1 MKKSDLKNGM
11 VVTYRNGEKRSVL
24 NGMLMPLDNNGFF
37 GRLDHYTDD
46 LLNVNGF
53 KALDIMKVASILVL
67 WERK

>member
-24 NGMLMPLDNNGFF
+24 NGMLIPLDNNGLF
-37 GRLDHYTDD
+37 GIFDHYPDA
-46 LLNVNGF
+46 LLNVTGF
-53 KALDIMKVASILVL
+53 KSLDIMKVASILVL

>member
-1 MKKSDLKNGM
+1 
-11 VVTYRNGEKRSVL
+11 
-24 NGMLMPLDNNGFF
+24 MLMPLDNNGLF

-53 KALDIMKVASILVL
+53 KSLDIMKVASILVL

>member
-24 NGMLMPLDNNGFF
+24 NGMLIPIDNNGLF
-37 GRLDHYTDD
+37 GMLDHYTDD
-46 LLNVNGF
+46 LLNANGF
-53 KALDIMKVASILVL
+53 KSLDIMKVASILVL

>member
-24 NGMLMPLDNNGFF
+24 NGMLIPLDNNGLF
-37 GRLDHYTDD
+37 GMLDHYTDD
-46 LLNVNGF
+46 LLNANGF
-53 KALDIMKVASILVL
+53 KSLDIMKVASILVS

>member
-24 NGMLMPLDNNGFF
+24 NGMLMPLDNNGLF
-37 GRLDHYTDD
+37 GMLDHYTDD
-46 LLNVNGF
+46 LLNANGF
-53 KALDIMKVASILVL
+53 KSLDIMKVASILVL

>member
-24 NGMLMPLDNNGFF
+24 NGMLIPLDNNGLF
-37 GRLDHYTDD
+37 GMLDHYTDD
-46 LLNVNGF
+46 LLNANGF
-53 KALDIMKVASILVL
+53 KSLDIMKVASILVL